1 MGPRTFLSV
10 REFPWYH
17 LSAVCGSSARQLTGD
32 SSKRARA
39 TGCVPREPHAEPLP
53 LWPLLTRASAGDSDP
68 GLVSL
73 CGVSGSRCAHKVLFE
88 PDKSLWRVR
97 GLILNVILPLL
108 PSYWCFSFAL
118 DVEYLLFGGTQH
130 SPVGGCSAVSC
141 NFGVLPREDERM
153 SLYSTILPAST
164 SLNGRKQGKPR
175 DDSGMT

>member
-108 PSYWCFSFAL
+108 PSYWCFSFAPGQGVSPHSCSSAYHLTGVFLTL
-118 DVEYLLFGGTQH
+118 DMGYLHTAN
-130 SPVGGCSAVSC
+130 PAKCSHCS
-141 NFGVLPREDERM
+141 
-153 SLYSTILPAST
+153 
-164 SLNGRKQGKPR
+164 
-175 DDSGMT
+175 